1 MAEKMKRYIKEQP
14 QIWQKT
20 LQLLPETVCKAAKE
34 MCGAD
39 AAVRRVVM
47 IGSGSS
53 HYAADAACRLL
64 IKDGNIDFFA
74 TVPEAMGS
82 LENPDEN
89 TVYWAVSQ
97 SGKSTSTEQAVT
109 RLRKGGARIATFTA
123 DPEFP
128 LFDAERLQTA
138 MPAASHA
145 PDGPT
150 VPVYV
155 EIPCGTED
163 VGPKTKGMTTTLLT
177 LWLAG
182 QALLCSFDS
191 QKVAKKAS
199 RLIPAFQNFTE
210 NLVFSSSFA
219 EVHSALLSAAP
230 CITVIAEG
238 AAFPLAQEGALK
250 LLETLYVPAFA
261 WEFEEYLHGVHNS
274 MAEGSV
280 FLFVLRPGP
289 DLERMKR
296 LAAYCR
302 AQGCVCLLI
311 DCTGHEPA
319 DSFTLPLIC
328 SGPEEALGYSL
339 LLPFQVISAVVSEY
353 KGIDCDRPRFPDF
366 YAAMGTKLQV

>member
-1 MAEKMKRYIKEQP
+1 MADKMKRYIEEQP
-14 QIWQKT
+14 QIWQKAM
-20 LQLLPETVCKAAKE
+20 QSLPETVCRAAKK

-64 IKDGNIDFFA
+64 VKDGNISFFA
-74 TVPEAMGS
+74 AVPEAMGS
-82 LENPDEN
+82 LERPDD
-89 TVYWAVSQ
+89 TTLYWAVSQ

-109 RLRKGGARIATFTA
+109 RLRKMGARIAAFTA

-128 LFDAERLQTA
+128 LFDGEKLETA
-138 MPAASHA
+138 MPAASHT
-145 PDGPT
+145 PDGPAM
-150 VPVYV
+150 PVYV

-163 VGPKTKGMTTTLLT
+163 IGPKTKGMTTTLLT

-191 QKVAKKAS
+191 KKVEKKAALLAS
-199 RLIPAFQNFTE
+199 AFQSAAE
-210 NLVFSSSFA
+210 NLAFSTSFA
-219 EVHSALLSAAP
+219 KVHSALLSAAP
-230 CITVIAEG
+230 YITVIAGG

-339 LLPFQVISAVVSEY
+339 LLPFQVISAIVSEY
-353 KGIDCDRPRFPDF
+353 KGIDCDFPRFPDF
-366 YAAMGTKLQV
+366 YAALCTKLQV